1 MGDVFFTCAKDISD
15 PHLWLARHL
24 SGTLAKCETHAPE
37 TSEKHMA
44 FIFFSFEGQCSLFP
58 IDPTTKMI
66 EKPTKIMTEIPWL
79 LNRELFRSERF
90 EGNSP
95 KKEKHLAKRATEHSK
110 HLKAMALIEQATK
123 WIAAK
128 LGS

>member
-1 MGDVFFTCAKDISD
+1 
-15 PHLWLARHL
+15 
-24 SGTLAKCETHAPE
+24 
-37 TSEKHMA
+37 
-44 FIFFSFEGQCSLFP
+44 
-58 IDPTTKMI
+58 MI
-66 EKPTKIMTEIPWL
+66 EITKQIITEIPWL
-79 LNRELFRSERF
+79 LNRELFRIEGF